1 MLNMD
6 VQSVLI
12 SRKYLSEKKAKEW
25 IVKNGYKL
33 KKIDI
38 TKNLYRFRQKPPSHF
53 DERTF
58 RINVIK
64 GGDDRKIMLVV
75 GKMKKK
81 NTY

>member
-1 MLNMD
+1 MTD

-12 SRKYLSEKKAKEW
+12 SRKYLTEKKAKEW

-38 TKNLYRFRQKPPSHF
+38 TKNLYRFRQQPPSHL
-53 DERTF
+53 DEKTF
-58 RINVIK
+58 RIKVIK

-75 GKMKKK
+75 GKKKK
-81 NTY
+81 RKPY

>member
-1 MLNMD
+1 MD

-38 TKNLYRFRQKPPSHF
+38 TKNLYRFRQLPPSHF
-53 DERTF
+53 DEKTF
-58 RINVIK
+58 RIKVIK
-64 GGDDRKIMLVV
+64 GGDDRNIMLVV
-75 GKMKKK
+75 GKKKK
-81 NTY
+81 RINSY

>member
-1 MLNMD
+1 MD

-38 TKNLYRFRQKPPSHF
+38 TKNLYRFRQLPPSQF
-53 DERTF
+53 NERTF
-58 RINVIK
+58 RIKVIK

-75 GKMKKK
+75 GKKKK
-81 NTY
+81 KVSY